1 MLLEGVDQ
9 SISTIAVPLGS
20 SDGHKLD
27 ELTAGKLIMVNL
39 EGDSLEQNVESSQLV
54 SDGADHV
61 L

>member
-1 MLLEGVDQ
+1 MD
-9 SISTIAVPLGS
+9 ISWN
-20 SDGHKLD
+20 

-39 EGDSLEQNVESSQLV
+39 EGDSLEQNVELSQLV